1 MIIKIY
7 KRLFLMNDETKGLLK
22 KWALWQVSFGKRH
35 NSLNK
40 VFFFDRTKVT
50 VILFVIFSDL
60 RSDNRTTYLEGIKSA
75 FNFREEKKTSKQ
87 WRIATG
93 YLQDFRSGRLRKV
106 ITFNFNFLH
115 AINQLITC
123 HDMWIKLFFFS
134 YRTWKNE
141 KRGKR
146 WI

>member
-1 MIIKIY
+1 
-7 KRLFLMNDETKGLLK
+7 MNDETKGLLK
-22 KWALWQVSFGKRH
+22 KGALWQVSFGKRH

-87 WRIATG
+87 WRIAMA
-93 YLQDFRSGRLRKV
+93 LQG
-106 ITFNFNFLH
+106 
-115 AINQLITC
+115 TC
-123 HDMWIKLFFFS
+123 KIFD
-134 YRTWKNE
+134 
-141 KRGKR
+141 RGG
-146 WI
+146 

>member
-115 AINQLITC
+115 VINQLITC

>member
-115 AINQLITC
+115 VINQLITC

-141 KRGKR
+141 KGGKR